1 MAVTIPTR
9 GSVASRSTL
18 VYEFFD
24 ARVLGH
30 LWFIALTDG
39 SSVQLLVPTFRS
51 EQAAKV
57 FERCVLEHPTSALL
71 TLDGQ
76 LELGRRIE
84 SHLAAGGSVRESEV
98 SLLCEGLPFER
109 DQENPLQ

>member
-39 SSVQLLVPTFRS
+39 TSVQLMVPTFRS
-51 EQAAKV
+51 ERAAHV
-57 FERCVLEHPTSALL
+57 FERCVLESPTAALL

-84 SHLAAGGSVRESEV
+84 RHLDAAGDADELEL
-98 SLLCEGLPFER
+98 SLLCEGLPFEKDPDR
-109 DQENPLQ
+109 PLG